1 MMERYGLITKYNSNK
16 LAFKTKNVRS
26 THLLLC
32 AIWHWNNCDNEANMK
47 RSLQSTLDISE
58 KSKKKSETKQTKPEP
73 TTEPDKKNTGAVARV
88 LGNANVSI
96 RILNKLKGKC
106 TLIRWYY

>member
-1 MMERYGLITKYNSNK
+1 
-16 LAFKTKNVRS
+16 
-26 THLLLC
+26 
-32 AIWHWNNCDNEANMK
+32 MK
-47 RSLQSTLDISE
+47 RSLQSTLEISE
-58 KSKKKSETKQTKPEP
+58 KNKKKSETKPAP

-106 TLIRWYY
+106 MFIRWY